1 MGANTLE
8 HAPPPPRSVLFAALT
23 IASIASVVMS
33 PRHMATFVRWTWQL
47 AVGEVRPHTMAMC
60 RAAYRRHPLLAR
72 RREGAGSRGFRHDTP
87 MHAHRPLRSTC
98 KVARPAPFR
107 TLALNTAFGTT
118 AAGGGPSESPMES
131 SSLSACREDVV
142 LCTRRC
148 GTAGRMGGS
157 LCTTVWLRTIAAADS
172 LHGRMSCHCV
182 ASCWCEYLQSRRGCR
197 RFPAETSA
205 ASRSATF
212 FEKAR
217 LASLDLWASV
227 EYADNA
233 RAIFGVGVGDGAEP
247 ALEARSAQLSSAWG
261 SVLLPVAAVQ
271 ANYDSRESIGRR
283 RGGLG
288 RRRRET
294 LRGGMI

>member
-1 MGANTLE
+1 MDGRGSWRPSPSTHNGNVPGGPP
-8 HAPPPPRSVLFAALT
+8 APP
-23 IASIASVVMS
+23 
-33 PRHMATFVRWTWQL
+33 
-47 AVGEVRPHTMAMC
+47 AVGR
-60 RAAYRRHPLLAR
+60 RA
-72 RREGAGSRGFRHDTP
+72 GAGSRRRISARYT

-148 GTAGRMGGS
+148 GTAGRMGS
-157 LCTTVWLRTIAAADS
+157 LCTNGSGSGRTRAPTRTIAAADS

-233 RAIFGVGVGDGAEP
+233 RVIFGVGVGDGAEP

-283 RGGLG
+283 RGG
-288 RRRRET
+288 T
-294 LRGGMI
+294 GGGKRCAVG